1 VRSDLLL
8 LTFLALAQQE
18 PQSPIIVKIVEPAGD
33 PLGLADVLIGALGLS
48 GALGLLA
55 VVAGIL
61 VAGGLF
67 FLRRRHPLQ

>member
-1 VRSDLLL
+1 VGSHLLV
-8 LTFLALAQQE
+8 LTVLALARQE
-18 PQSPIIVKIVEPAGD
+18 PQSPIIVRIVEPAGD
-33 PLGLADVLIGALGLS
+33 PLGLAEVLIGALGLS

-67 FLRRRHPLQ
+67 LLRRGHPLQ